1 MATFGELTRET
12 TADTKA
18 MQVGAAVRDY
28 VRDRFVPGSLAA
40 LDDLRDE
47 VAAKVWAAIL
57 MDRTERSP

>member
-1 MATFGELTRET
+1 MEMQET

-18 MQVGAAVRDY
+18 RKVGDDVRNY
-28 VRDRFVPGSLAA
+28 VRDRFVPGSLTA

-57 MDRTERSP
+57 MDRAERQ